1 MFRLFF
7 IYLILLV
14 NVTGC
19 TTEMPPAPYCR
30 AQQQDTDN
38 YIYAADSSN
47 AGCLIRFEHQTLL
60 ITHRFS
66 QRLDIPGGGAQTD
79 ESLACTAHRETFEE
93 TGLNVEVL
101 FPVAQTKHGMIIF
114 ACIADDMIN
123 INHFPRPSPSFAL
136 TESVQVSL
144 YDLFDLEQESFRFE
158 DDLVPFRDAFIAT
171 PASTPLSTE
180 AIHH

>member
-30 AQQQDTDN
+30 AQQQTAN
-38 YIYAADSSN
+38 PFYETQSQN

-60 ITHRFS
+60 ITHRLS
-66 QRLDIPGGGAQTD
+66 QRLDIPGGGAQTN
-79 ESLACTAHRETFEE
+79 ESLACAAHRETFEE

-101 FPVAQTKHGMIIF
+101 FPVAHTKHGMIIF
-114 ACIADDMIN
+114 ACLADDMID
-123 INHFPRPSPSFAL
+123 INHFPRPSPSFSQ
-136 TESVQVSL
+136 TEIVQVSL
-144 YDLFDLEQESFRFE
+144 YDLFDLEQESLRFE

>member
-19 TTEMPPAPYCR
+19 TSEMPPAPYCR
-30 AQQQDTDN
+30 AQQQDIDN
-38 YIYAADSSN
+38 DIYAAENQN
-47 AGCLIRFEHQTLL
+47 AGCLIRFEQQTLL

-66 QRLDIPGGGAQTD
+66 QRLDIPGGGAKTG

-101 FPVAQTKHGMIIF
+101 FPVAHTKHGMIIF
-114 ACIADDMIN
+114 ACLADDMID
-123 INHFPRPSPSFAL
+123 IKYFPRPSPPFAL
-136 TESVQVSL
+136 TESVKVSL

-171 PASTPLSTE
+171 PLSTPLVK
-180 AIHH
+180 AHIHH

>member
-14 NVTGC
+14 NVTAC

-38 YIYAADSSN
+38 YIYAANSQN
-47 AGCLIRFEHQTLL
+47 AGCLIRFGHQTLL

-66 QRLDIPGGGAQTD
+66 QRLDIPGGGVQTD

-101 FPVAQTKHGMIIF
+101 FPVAETKHGMIIF
-114 ACIADDMIN
+114 ACLADDMIDTKQ
-123 INHFPRPSPSFAL
+123 FPRPSPSFAL
-136 TESVQVSL
+136 TESVQISL

-158 DDLVPFRDAFIAT
+158 DDLVPFRDAYIAT
-171 PASTPLSTE
+171 PSSTPLSLE

>member
-1 MFRLFF
+1 
-7 IYLILLV
+7 
-14 NVTGC
+14 
-19 TTEMPPAPYCR
+19 
-30 AQQQDTDN
+30 
-38 YIYAADSSN
+38 
-47 AGCLIRFEHQTLL
+47 
-60 ITHRFS
+60 
-66 QRLDIPGGGAQTD
+66 
-79 ESLACTAHRETFEE
+79 
-93 TGLNVEVL
+93 
-101 FPVAQTKHGMIIF
+101 
-114 ACIADDMIN
+114 MIN